1 MWRNSDEN
9 MHGFISLH
17 DCRATAMAIREN
29 DLLFIF
35 DDGFW
40 ISSDDERNPLKNT
53 VRKDK
58 SDVHILQFDV

>member
-40 ISSDDERNPLKNT
+40 ISSDDERNPLKKYSKN
-53 VRKDK
+53 R
-58 SDVHILQFDV
+58 